1 MHATLL
7 GINAIRSTDCFVK
20 EYTIALSISE
30 DALQSHLT
38 SCRMISSSTSPILTR
53 SQVTG

>member
-1 MHATLL
+1 
-7 GINAIRSTDCFVK
+7 
-20 EYTIALSISE
+20 
-30 DALQSHLT
+30 LQSHLT